1 MHEIFDQRR
10 YLIPFRSSLLPQI
23 FTDVLVIGSGVA
35 GLRAA
40 IAAAE
45 QGREVILVT
54 KTASADEDSNT
65 AWAQGGIAAVIDP
78 ADTTESHIHDT
89 LVAGAGLCDEAPVRQ
104 IIEAGPARIRE
115 LIDWGM
121 RFDLKSGALALGQEG
136 AHSRARILHADGDA
150 TGRELARCLLAK
162 AQSLPGIRV
171 FTRCFA
177 LDLVAPS
184 PDPASPVM
192 GAITHHPRYGLQ
204 VIWARATILAAG
216 GAGMIYRE
224 TTNPRTATADGLAM
238 AYRAGAMVGD
248 LAFVQFHPT
257 TLYLAGRPRSLI
269 TEAVRGEGAYLL
281 DQSGHRFM
289 PDVHPQAELAPRDV
303 VSLAIVQRLA
313 THGGTHVFLDVRHLK
328 GFAARFPG
336 ISTLLAS
343 VDLDPAKDLIPV
355 NPAAHYT
362 IGGVVTDLHARTSV
376 PGLFAVGEVTCTG
389 LHGANRLASNSLL
402 EGLVMGEI
410 AGREAAAASAPR
422 DAASRPEAAPA
433 ANGVAW
439 KSGLPPAPVPII
451 SDIRPSDHGEL
462 DLADVLSSLR
472 SAMWRNAGVERS
484 GPRLSDVRDMIDFWA
499 RYTLDKIFDSPEG
512 WQTQNMLLVAA
523 LIARSSHWRK
533 ESRGCHCRTD
543 CPAPDESYLVHDRW
557 KRGSAEPTTA
567 PVQAPGHT
575 QAQA

>member
-1 MHEIFDQRR
+1 MNSIFDQRR

-45 QGREVILVT
+45 NGREVILVT
-54 KTASADEDSNT
+54 KTADAGEDSNT

-78 ADTTESHIHDT
+78 ADTFNSHIDDT
-89 LVAGAGLCDEAPVRQ
+89 LVAGAGLCNESVVRRIVQ
-104 IIEAGPARIRE
+104 AGPARIRE

-136 AHSRARILHADGDA
+136 AHSRPRILHADGDA
-150 TGRELARCLLAK
+150 TGRELARCLLERAH
-162 AQSLPGIRV
+162 SLPGIRV
-171 FTRCFA
+171 FTSCFA
-177 LDLVAPS
+177 LDLIAPS
-184 PDPASPVM
+184 TDAGAPVM

-204 VIWARATILAAG
+204 VIWARSTILAAG
-216 GAGMIYRE
+216 GAGMIFRE
-224 TTNPRTATADGLAM
+224 TTNPRSATADGLAM
-238 AYRAGAMVGD
+238 AYRAGATVAD

-269 TEAVRGEGAYLL
+269 TEAIRGEGAYLL

-289 PDVHPQAELAPRDV
+289 LDVHPKAELAPRDV

-328 GFAARFPG
+328 NFGTRFPG
-336 ISTLLAS
+336 ISRLLAS
-343 VDLDPAKDLIPV
+343 VDLNPEKDLIPV

-362 IGGVVTDLHARTSV
+362 IGGVVTDADGRTSV
-376 PGLFAVGEVTCTG
+376 PGLYAVGEASCTG

-410 AGREAAAASAPR
+410 AGREAAASSLPRENSA
-422 DAASRPEAAPA
+422 A
-433 ANGVAW
+433 VAW
-439 KSGLPPAPVPII
+439 KHGVPPAPVPII

-472 SAMWRNAGVERS
+472 SAMWRNAGIERT
-484 GPRLSDVRDMIDFWA
+484 GARLADVRDMIDFWA
-499 RYTLDKIFDSPEG
+499 RYTLDKIFDAPDG

-523 LIARSSHWRK
+523 LVARSAHWRR
-533 ESRGCHCRTD
+533 ESRGCHTRTD
-543 CPAPDESYLVHDRW
+543 CPATSEQFHVHDHWR
-557 KRGSAEPTTA
+557 RGLAEPSLA
-567 PVQAPGHT
+567 PVEQHAGRSAPT
-575 QAQA
+575 

>member
-1 MHEIFDQRR
+1 MHQIFDQRR

-23 FTDVLVIGSGVA
+23 FTDALIIGSGVA

-45 QGREVILVT
+45 AGREVILVT
-54 KTASADEDSNT
+54 KTSEADEDSNT
-65 AWAQGGIAAVIDP
+65 AWAQGGIAAVIDA
-78 ADTTESHIHDT
+78 ADTTASHITDT
-89 LVAGAGLCDEAPVRQ
+89 LVAGAGLCDEPAVRQ
-104 IIEAGPARIRE
+104 IVEAGPARIRE

-136 AHSRARILHADGDA
+136 AHSRPRILHADGDA

-171 FTRCFA
+171 FTSCFA

-184 PDPASPVM
+184 AEPGSPVM

-204 VIWARATILAAG
+204 VIWARSTILAAG
-216 GAGMIYRE
+216 GAGMIFRE

-238 AYRAGAMVGD
+238 AYRAGATVAD
-248 LAFVQFHPT
+248 LAFIQFHPT

-269 TEAVRGEGAYLL
+269 TEAIRGEGAYLL

-289 PDVHPQAELAPRDV
+289 LDVHPMAELAPRDI

-313 THGGTHVFLDVRHLK
+313 TSGGTHVFLDVRHLK
-328 GFAARFPG
+328 NFNTHFPG
-336 ISTLLAS
+336 ISKLLAS

-362 IGGVVTDLHARTSV
+362 IGGVVTDAQGRTSV
-376 PGLFAVGEVTCTG
+376 PGLYAVGEVTCTG

-410 AGREAAAASAPR
+410 AGREAALSGGAHAMR
-422 DAASRPEAAPA
+422 DPA
-433 ANGVAW
+433 ANGTAW
-439 KSGLPPAPVPII
+439 KSGVPPAPVPII
-451 SDIRPSDHGEL
+451 SDIRPSDQGEL

-472 SAMWRNAGVERS
+472 SAMWRNAGIERT
-484 GPRLSDVRDMIDFWA
+484 GARLADVRDMIDFWA
-499 RYTLDKIFDSPEG
+499 RYTLDKIFDAPEG

-523 LIARSSHWRK
+523 LLARSAHWRT

-543 CPAPDESYLVHDRW
+543 YPSPSEQFHVHDRW
-557 KRGSAEPTTA
+557 RRGSAEPTFA
-567 PVQAPGHT
+567 PVEDRHPQPT
-575 QAQA
+575 QA